1 MTFGMRGIVIAGQII
16 NGEAGEDTLPG
27 TAGNDIINGGYGNDR
42 LIFSQKIQQLDLQN
56 NCH

>member
-16 NGEAGEDTLPG
+16 NGEAGDDTLPG
-27 TAGNDIINGGYGNDR
+27 TAIINGGYGNDR